1 MNDIKFQKIN
11 SQIAQNS
18 FIRRNQVTDQKNKS
32 SFEMLLDSK
41 LSKETS
47 VKFSKHAQERI
58 STRKIEL
65 NKDELIKIEKAMEQA
80 DDKGVKEALILIGD
94 KAFIANI
101 KSRTIITTA
110 TPNQLKDNIFTNI
123 DGAVIL

>member
-1 MNDIKFQKIN
+1 MNDIKFQRIN

-18 FIRRNQVTDQKNKS
+18 FIRNKQVIESRDNSK
-32 SFEMLLDSK
+32 FEAVLSSK
-41 LSKETS
+41 LHKETS

-58 STRKIEL
+58 STRKIQL
-65 NKDELIKIEKAMEQA
+65 NKEELTKIEKAIDQA
-80 DDKGVKEALILIGD
+80 EDKGVKEALILIGG

-101 KSRTIITTA
+101 KNRTIITTA
-110 TPNQLKDNIFTNI
+110 TPNQLNDNVFTNI